1 MQVRTRLASW
11 RLLAAILAL
20 LAAWP
25 VLAQQPD
32 AAAAGACAKV
42 WLGREAELEAYLKT
56 AMIDR
61 IEEIPLGVT
70 KPLHAFLAPGG
81 PFGSMAWKPLRPGLY
96 DGKLESYKAEIAA
109 YELDKMLELHMT
121 PPTVERQIDGKYGAA
136 IMWIA
141 PVTMWRDMKRE
152 NRPTGNR
159 WTFQII
165 RQRMFDD
172 LIGNDDRNQGNLL
185 IDGDGHLCLI
195 DASRAFSTNTNL
207 PSKIEKV
214 DAIQWGRISA
224 LTEESLTAAVGTWL
238 DQAQIRA
245 LLDRRAKIKQAI
257 DKLVAASGAAKVF
270 VAEGKQ

>member
-11 RLLAAILAL
+11 RVLAALLAV

-25 VLAQQPD
+25 VLAQQPE
-32 AAAAGACAKV
+32 APAAGACAKI

-56 AMIDR
+56 AKIDR
-61 IEEIPLGVT
+61 MEDIPLGVT
-70 KPLHAFLAPGG
+70 KPSRAFLAPGG
-81 PFGSMAWKPLRPGLY
+81 PFGSMAWKSHRPGIY
-96 DGKLESYKAEIAA
+96 DGVWDSYKSEIAA
-109 YELDKMLELHMT
+109 YELDKLLALHMT
-121 PPTVERQIDGKYGAA
+121 PPTVERQVDGKYGAA
-136 IMWIA
+136 VMWIA

-152 NRPTGNR
+152 HRPTGNP

-195 DASRAFSTNTNL
+195 DASRAFSTSTNL

-214 DAIQWGRISA
+214 DALLWGRISA
-224 LTEESLTAAVGTWL
+224 LTEESLTAAIGAWL
-238 DQAQIRA
+238 DHSQIRA
-245 LLDRRAKIKQAI
+245 LLDRRAKIKQEI
-257 DKLVAASGAAKVF
+257 DKLVAANGAAKVF

>member
-1 MQVRTRLASW
+1 MQVRARLTTW
-11 RLLAAILAL
+11 RLLAALLAL
-20 LAAWP
+20 FAASP

-32 AAAAGACAKV
+32 APAAGACAKI

-56 AMIDR
+56 AKIDR
-61 IEEIPLGVT
+61 IDEIPLGVT
-70 KPLHAFLAPGG
+70 RPLRAFLAPGG
-81 PFGSMAWKPLRPGLY
+81 PFGSMAWKPLRPGIY
-96 DGKLESYKAEIAA
+96 DGAWESYKSEIAA
-109 YELDKMLELHMT
+109 YELDKLLELHMT
-121 PPTVERQIDGKYGAA
+121 PPTVERQIDGRYGAA

-152 NRPTGNR
+152 DRPTGNR

-172 LIGNDDRNQGNLL
+172 LIGNDDRNKGNLL

-195 DASRAFSTNTNL
+195 DASRAFLTSRNL
-207 PSKIEKV
+207 PLKIEKV
-214 DAIQWGRISA
+214 DAMQWGRISA

-245 LLDRRAKIKQAI
+245 LLDRRARIKQEI
-257 DKLVAASGAAKVF
+257 DKLVVANGAAKVF

>member
-1 MQVRTRLASW
+1 MQVRARQASW
-11 RLLAAILAL
+11 RMLAVLLAG

-32 AAAAGACAKV
+32 APAAGACAKI
-42 WLGREAELEAYLKT
+42 WLGREAELEVYLKT
-56 AMIDR
+56 AKIDR
-61 IEEIPLGVT
+61 IDEIPLGVT
-70 KPLHAFLAPGG
+70 RPLRAFLATGG
-81 PFGSMAWKPLRPGLY
+81 PFGSMAWKPLRPGIY
-96 DGKLESYKAEIAA
+96 DGAWESYKSEIAA
-109 YELDKMLELHMT
+109 YELDKLLELHMT
-121 PPTVERQIDGKYGAA
+121 PPTVERQVNGNYGAA

-141 PVTMWRDMKRE
+141 PVTMWRDLKRE
-152 NRPTGNR
+152 KRPTGNR

-195 DASRAFSTNTNL
+195 DASRAFSTGGNL
-207 PSKIEKV
+207 PLKIEKV
-214 DAIQWGRISA
+214 DALQWGRISA
-224 LTEESLTAAVGTWL
+224 LTAESLTAAVGTWL

-245 LLDRRAKIKQAI
+245 LLDRRARIKQEI
-257 DKLVAASGAAKVF
+257 DKLVAANGAAKVF